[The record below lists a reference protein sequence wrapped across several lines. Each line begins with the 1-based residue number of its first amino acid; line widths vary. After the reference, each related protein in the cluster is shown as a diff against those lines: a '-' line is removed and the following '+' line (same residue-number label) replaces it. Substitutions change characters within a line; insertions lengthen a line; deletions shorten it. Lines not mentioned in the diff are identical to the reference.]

1 VRHSESYCIE
11 YYCVMPVGQV
21 DGSPSICVIVLHVF
35 PRSELT
41 SIAFY
46 HHHPFMMANQSL
58 TPALPPPEGLLSNFL
73 DPPTL
78 MPIAIVG
85 TTIIHIFTLPFIVSR
100 LYVNVRISKE
110 IRIEDYLSYLAY
122 AGCIAYTVAIVRA
135 EMLGMARHMWDIPS
149 STFTAI
155 SHLCNVVFIC
165 YTATGGLAKT
175 VVFFQLKKIFTTGH
189 RGIVYWV
196 IVGSLVANI
205 VFYTAM
211 FFLYVF
217 TCWPREKI
225 WNPSIEG
232 RCVDSNKLNMA
243 MGILNVL
250 SDAEAFIVPAWA
262 IWQLNMKLRRKV
274 AVFAVFG
281 AGAM

>member
-1 VRHSESYCIE
+1 
-11 YYCVMPVGQV
+11 
-21 DGSPSICVIVLHVF
+21 
-35 PRSELT
+35 
-41 SIAFY
+41 
-46 HHHPFMMANQSL
+46 
-58 TPALPPPEGLLSNFL
+58 
-73 DPPTL
+73 
-78 MPIAIVG
+78 
-85 TTIIHIFTLPFIVSR
+85 
-100 LYVNVRISKE
+100 
-110 IRIEDYLSYLAY
+110 
-122 AGCIAYTVAIVRA
+122 
-135 EMLGMARHMWDIPS
+135 
-149 STFTAI
+149 
-155 SHLCNVVFIC
+155 
-165 YTATGGLAKT
+165 